1 MTETKTTT
9 REQKKRQTRQA
20 FFNAVLDLCMTGQ
33 GYSSISLRQVTREV
47 GVVPTAFY
55 RHFDDME
62 CLGKA
67 LVEDE
72 LGDALSIL
80 REHMQLGKKRS
91 FERQIAKSVQLFFKA
106 VDAQPRYWQFI
117 ASERFGG
124 SEAVRN
130 AISLQIH
137 YFAKI
142 MGEDLALQPA
152 FEHIGSEDRYLL
164 AEIGVNLSFSWIIDW
179 LELTYTPNLDD
190 EDAEDI
196 TDKQDPIDV
205 EHHKQ
210 EMLRR
215 CTRQMQILMYG
226 AYNWKSSEETVIE
239 D

>member
-1 MTETKTTT
+1 MSIDAKSTS

-20 FFNAVLDLCMTGQ
+20 FFNAVLDLCMSGQ

-62 CLGKA
+62 SLGKA

-72 LGDALSIL
+72 LGSALAVL

-124 SEAVRN
+124 SEAVRH
-130 AISLQIH
+130 AISGQIAT
-137 YFAKI
+137 FAKV
-142 MGEDLALQPA
+142 MSADLAMQPA
-152 FEHIGSEDRYLL
+152 FEHICPDDLYLL
-164 AEIGVNLSFSWIIDW
+164 AEIGVNLTFSWIIDW
-179 LELTYTPNLDD
+179 LDLTYTPDFDD
-190 EDAEDI
+190 EETGNTQAELELK
-196 TDKQDPIDV
+196 KQQML
-205 EHHKQ
+205 HH
-210 EMLRR
+210 
-215 CTRQMQILMYG
+215 CTRQMQMVLYG
-226 AYNWKSSEETVIE
+226 AYNWKSSEETVF
-239 D
+239 DD

>member
-1 MTETKTTT
+1 MTQEAKPAT

-62 CLGKA
+62 SLGKA

-72 LGDALSIL
+72 LGGAMAVL

-124 SEAVRN
+124 SEAVRH
-130 AISLQIH
+130 AISEQIKF
-137 YFAKI
+137 FAKI
-142 MGEDLALQPA
+142 MGDDLALQPA
-152 FEHIGSEDRYLL
+152 FEHIGKEDRYLL

-179 LELTYTPNLDD
+179 LELTYLPKLADD
-190 EDAEDI
+190 DSEQSRPSTQHIENQK
-196 TDKQDPIDV
+196 KQ
-205 EHHKQ
+205 
-210 EMLRR
+210 MLHR
-215 CTRQMQILMYG
+215 CTRQMQILLYG
-226 AYNWKSSEETVIE
+226 AYNWKSSEETII
-239 D
+239 DG

>member
-1 MTETKTTT
+1 MSASTMVKPTA
-9 REQKKRQTRQA
+9 REQKKLQTRQA

-62 CLGKA
+62 SLGKA

-72 LGDALSIL
+72 LGEALSVL

-124 SEAVRN
+124 SWAVRN
-130 AISLQIH
+130 AISQQIH
-137 YFAKI
+137 FFAKI
-142 MGEDLALQPA
+142 MADDLALQPA
-152 FEHIGSEDRYLL
+152 FEHIGSDDRYLL

-190 EDAEDI
+190 EEFEQFPQKDLEKQ
-196 TDKQDPIDV
+196 KQD
-205 EHHKQ
+205 
-210 EMLRR
+210 MLHR

-226 AYNWKSSEETVIE
+226 AYNWKSSEETLL
-239 D
+239 DD